1 MKFLLREV
9 MEEKCISIRELAARS
24 EVSASQIKRIMDNET
39 GGSIQTLCK
48 LAKVLEVPVT
58 NLFSCED

>member
-48 LAKVLEVPVT
+48 LAKALEVPVT
-58 NLFSCED
+58 DLFSCED